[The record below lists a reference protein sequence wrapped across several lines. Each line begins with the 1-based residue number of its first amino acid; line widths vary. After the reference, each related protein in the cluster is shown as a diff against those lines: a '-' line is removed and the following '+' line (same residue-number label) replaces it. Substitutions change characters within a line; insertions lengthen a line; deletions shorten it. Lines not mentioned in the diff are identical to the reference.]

1 MVTGLL
7 GKIIPIAIAGLGI
20 FALANIFARPGQASQ
35 SAGALGETLG
45 AFGEGLGAIGTGAQ
59 SLLGGIGTGSAQL
72 LNPLWTLKDLF
83 YGNTDDS
90 VIIREQARDESNTTM
105 NNPVPNSPSAGAGTS
120 FTPVQGTST
129 IHFAEGGTA
138 TVPSLSAAAKR
149 YYANVGTDVT

>member
-45 AFGEGLGAIGTGAQ
+45 AFGEGLGSIGTGAQ
-59 SLLGGIGTGSAQL
+59 SLLSGIGTGSAQL

-83 YGNTDDS
+83 YSNADDS

-105 NNPVPNSPSAGAGTS
+105 NNPIPNSPSAGAGTS
-120 FTPVQGTST
+120 HTPAQGTST
-129 IHFAEGGTA
+129 IHFSSGAVS
-138 TVPSLSAAAKR
+138 VPSLSAAAKR